1 MGNSGCCG
9 GGQKQEQCCPPQ
21 QSQQQPQFIFAQVVQ
36 AQAPP
41 PRPKAYQVTVSE
53 CTPSC

>member
-9 GGQKQEQCCPPQ
+9 GGKKEECPQPC
-21 QSQQQPQFIFAQVVQ
+21 PQFIFAQVVQ
-36 AQAPP
+36 AQAPAP
-41 PRPKAYQVTVSE
+41 PQKAYQVTVSE